1 MRRNR
6 ADGARLG
13 MAIARKK
20 VRRAV
25 DRNRIKRILR
35 ESFRLARQD
44 LPPID
49 VVVLAKESAATASNG
64 ELFSALES
72 VWHKLAANSR

>member
-1 MRRNR
+1 
-6 ADGARLG
+6 

-35 ESFRLARQD
+35 ESFRLAWSD
-44 LPPID
+44 LPSID
-49 VVVLAKESAATASNG
+49 VVVLAKDSAASASNI
-64 ELFSALES
+64 ELFGALES